1 MRQAPSHPR
10 RADDIDRPKWDAF
23 VASRPEADLLQ
34 TWAWGECTA
43 LAGEP
48 PARLLLDDDG
58 RIRGVAQALMRPAG
72 FGRQVAYVP
81 HGPIWDR
88 SAPDADRLF
97 AWLIQGLRTLAR
109 KEKALVVKLDPRA
122 EPGDPTDIAALA
134 TAHKLRRAP
143 DLQAPTTRLI
153 DLRDGATE
161 LEASW
166 HTDARR
172 LSRRAEREGTQVTIS
187 RDADPAEIAI
197 LHDLLTATAER
208 ADFRVRSP
216 EFLIR
221 LATEFAASGGWYLGI
236 ARVDGTPVAAMAF
249 PRLANRAYY
258 LYGALLRDE
267 RYKHHYAAHAVMAHM
282 LRTRRRWL
290 HHRRHV
296 GRHRTGRRQRRS
308 RLEGLLRLQAHL
320 RRHPAPPPRPLRPRH
335 RSVLVWGAG
344 SVVPIASRKLR
355 IATKRPS
362 LVVDSS
368 EGAPLAA
375 SFWTWQRTQHDVG
388 SVRSQR

>member
-1 MRQAPSHPR
+1 MPPILR
-10 RADDIDRPKWDAF
+10 RADDTDRPKWDAF

-97 AWLIQGLRTLAR
+97 AWLLQGLRTLAR

-187 RDADPAEIAI
+187 RNPDPAEIAI

-208 ADFRVRSP
+208 GDFRVRSP
-216 EFLIR
+216 EFLSR

-236 ARVDGTPVAAMAF
+236 ARVEGTPVAAMAF
-249 PRLANRAYY
+249 RARRDGFPRASPRPRSASS
-258 LYGALLRDE
+258 YGALCSATSG
-267 RYKHHYAAHAVMAHM
+267 YKHH
-282 LRTRRRWL
+282 
-290 HHRRHV
+290 
-296 GRHRTGRRQRRS
+296 
-308 RLEGLLRLQAHL
+308 
-320 RRHPAPPPRPLRPRH
+320 
-335 RSVLVWGAG
+335 
-344 SVVPIASRKLR
+344 
-355 IATKRPS
+355 
-362 LVVDSS
+362 
-368 EGAPLAA
+368 
-375 SFWTWQRTQHDVG
+375 
-388 SVRSQR
+388 